1 MSRNPYFHN
10 LIDDIDIR
18 SMKPPCSEQELQELE
33 HNILTNGYDSSHP
46 ITVWRRIILDGYK
59 RYDICKKHHITCRIT
74 TINFS
79 LQEEAI
85 SWICR
90 NELKKQFLSKSYQ
103 KYYIGKLYQAQ
114 KVVFSALY
122 PVQNQATPKSLKR
135 SSLKKDYDNRNYTA
149 SLIGQEYHLSPG
161 AVYKYGI
168 FTKDMDNIMQKSSV
182 IADAIMSDRVHVSHT
197 NITELA
203 DLSKENLKK
212 LEGIFLANDV
222 FHVQLS
228 DINHLL
234 NREPSPL
241 KIPVKNTEPEIKHM
255 PKYDPDSEV
264 SSLTLTIPS
273 WVSSIQ
279 RTQSNAQ
286 FHLISQEAKDKLQQ
300 QLWKLQTAIVTIAQ
314 DMKEK

>member
-18 SMKPPCSEQELQELE
+18 SMKPPCSEQELHELE
-33 HNILTNGYDSSHP
+33 HNILTKGYDNSLP

-90 NELKKQFLSKSYQ
+90 NELKRQFLSESYQ
-103 KYYIGKLYQAQ
+103 KYYIGKLYHAQ
-114 KVVFSALY
+114 KVVFSTLY
-122 PVQNQATPKSLKR
+122 PAQNQSTSKSLKR
-135 SSLKKDYDNRNYTA
+135 PPIKKEYDNRNYTA
-149 SLIGQEYHLSPG
+149 SLVGQEYHISPG
-161 AVYKYGI
+161 TVYKYGI
-168 FTKDMDNIMQKSSV
+168 FTKDMDIIMQKSPV
-182 IADAIMSDRVHVSHT
+182 IAAAIMSDRVHVSHT

-203 DLSKENLKK
+203 DLSKEDLEK
-212 LEGIFLANDV
+212 LEGIFLANGV

-228 DINHLL
+228 DIDHLL
-234 NREPSPL
+234 NRKPAPV
-241 KIPVKNTEPEIKHM
+241 KVPVKNTEPEIKHM

-273 WVSSIQ
+273 WISSIQ
-279 RTQSNAQ
+279 RTRSNAQ
-286 FHLISQEAKDKLQQ
+286 FHLISQGAKDKLQQ
-300 QLWKLQTAIVTIAQ
+300 QLWELQTAIVAIAQ